1 MHEMQDP
8 VVGAA
13 ETVLREKSIGI
24 AGEIA
29 ISEIEKFHAGNE
41 VDTAGPSAIVGRRR
55 RSRGILGH
63 RPSSRRTF

>member
-29 ISEIEKFHAGNE
+29 ISEIEKFDTGDEIDAG
-41 VDTAGPSAIVGRRR
+41 GPSAIVGQRR
-55 RSRGILGH
+55 RSWGLLGH
-63 RPSSRRTF
+63 CPSSRRTF